1 MFCLTSLFPA
11 LVLLLLSINAMTHSL
26 GLGMCCSWR
35 KKEQLGWVRAVHW
48 TCEMGVVRFPP
59 TPLNL
64 AQGRAAGDL
73 CAKIVPEPI
82 HLEGIS
88 DTNLNGCRWCFS
100 KFRLC
105 KNTIIQVTC
114 QLISPRDTDS
124 PTTDIRSAATSAL
137 DWAENRVQPANQSW
151 IRFMAGVN
159 FVSFS
164 QWDRQLLPSDWTPL
178 QHSLDVM
185 SSGLLLASSL
195 TPWVSLGRYFSFKMQ
210 CFFLIA
216 CLVFNPCVFL
226 HLHSQTLPYSL
237 CTFVSVL
244 ACVCMY

>member
-35 KKEQLGWVRAVHW
+35 KKEQLGWVRAVQW
-48 TCEMGVVRFPP
+48 TCEMGVVRSPP

-88 DTNLNGCRWCFS
+88 DTNLNGCRRCFS

-114 QLISPRDTDS
+114 LLICPRDTDS
-124 PTTDIRSAATSAL
+124 PTTDICSATLAL
-137 DWAENRVQPANQSW
+137 DWAENLRVQPTNQSW
-151 IRFMAGVN
+151 IRFIAGVN

-164 QWDRQLLPSDWTPL
+164 QWDRQLLPSDCTPL
-178 QHSLDVM
+178 QHSLDMM

-195 TPWVSLGRYFSFKMQ
+195 SPWVLLKSYFSFKMQ
-210 CFFLIA
+210 F
-216 CLVFNPCVFL
+216 
-226 HLHSQTLPYSL
+226 
-237 CTFVSVL
+237 
-244 ACVCMY
+244 